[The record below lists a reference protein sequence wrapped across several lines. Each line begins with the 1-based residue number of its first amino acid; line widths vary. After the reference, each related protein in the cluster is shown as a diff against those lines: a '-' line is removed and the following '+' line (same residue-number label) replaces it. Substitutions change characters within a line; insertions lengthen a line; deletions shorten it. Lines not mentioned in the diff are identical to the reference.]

1 MIVIGVAVVVFVFL
15 IEVIVVVLGVVI
27 VVSSLLFNS
36 KTLSCCSIYMLLP
49 LSFSF
54 SILFFICIFTDGSF
68 CALVFR

>member
-1 MIVIGVAVVVFVFL
+1 MIVIGVAVVVFLFL

-68 CALVFR
+68 CAGVFR